1 MALLTDDRTLV
12 AKEVMNMHLYGEIL
26 ERYVDRNLPGT
37 TLAAIDAHVSNCL
50 VCAHA
55 LANDSAG
62 STEWERR
69 GWLGRLVPVE
79 TAVAADTERE
89 ELRSAA

>member
-1 MALLTDDRTLV
+1 
-12 AKEVMNMHLYGEIL
+12 MHLYGEVL
-26 ERYVDRNLPGT
+26 ERYIDGKLPRP

-50 VCAHA
+50 VCAHV

-62 STEWERR
+62 APEWERR
-69 GWLGRLVPVE
+69 GWLGRLVRVE
-79 TAVAADTERE
+79 TAVAVSPEHE

>member
-1 MALLTDDRTLV
+1 
-12 AKEVMNMHLYGEIL
+12 MHLYGEVL
-26 ERYVDRNLPGT
+26 ERYIDGKLPRQ

-50 VCAHA
+50 VCANA

-62 STEWERR
+62 APEWERR
-69 GWLGRLVPVE
+69 GWLGRLVRAE
-79 TAVAADTERE
+79 TAVSPEQE